1 MLYTKEQL
9 LKRFKICCILG
20 LIISIAMV
28 AINFSIMEEIT
39 VASVFTFAVVF
50 LISFVC
56 YPVIFLGLSFNWKK
70 FLLGYIAPIPIL
82 SAIIQYIKAIGYGI
96 KAIIAILK
104 KKDSVVIGKPQ
115 QIAESEED
123 K

>member
-1 MLYTKEQL
+1 
-9 LKRFKICCILG
+9 
-20 LIISIAMV
+20 MV
-28 AINFSIMEEIT
+28 AIVIGFAGEIT
-39 VASVFTFAVVF
+39 VGLVF
-50 LISFVC
+50 LYAAVFVGISVC

-96 KAIIAILK
+96 KAVVAILK
-104 KKDSVVIGKPQ
+104 KQDSVVIGKKV
-115 QIAESEED
+115 IEETEED

>member
-1 MLYTKEQL
+1 MIYSRAQL

-20 LIISIAMV
+20 LIFSIAMV
-28 AINFSIMEEIT
+28 AINFSFMDEIT
-39 VASVFTFAVVF
+39 VGSVFKFAAVF
-50 LISFVC
+50 VGSFVC

-96 KAIIAILK
+96 KAVIAILK
-104 KKDSVVIGKPQ
+104 KQDSVVIGKKV
-115 QIAESEED
+115 IEETEED

>member
-1 MLYTKEQL
+1 
-9 LKRFKICCILG
+9 
-20 LIISIAMV
+20 MV
-28 AINFSIMEEIT
+28 AIVLGLGEEVT
-39 VASVFTFAVVF
+39 VGIVF
-50 LISFVC
+50 LYAAVFVAILVC

-96 KAIIAILK
+96 KAVVAILK

>member
-1 MLYTKEQL
+1 MKKYI
-9 LKRFKICCILG
+9 LKKKI
-20 LIISIAMV
+20 
-28 AINFSIMEEIT
+28 
-39 VASVFTFAVVF
+39 FAVVF

-56 YPVIFLGLSFNWKK
+56 YPIIFLGLSFNWKK

-96 KAIIAILK
+96 KAVVAILK

-115 QIAESEED
+115 QTEEPEEN